1 MILCL
6 LVKGRCK
13 RQIWE
18 CSKQQR
24 RGRGGQRRG
33 RGGGRIGKQDIQG
46 RRLGGRICST
56 MANPVRMQ
64 FIFIL
69 RRSIIVGCLSNLNSC
84 FEAKQA
90 GMSLIYHFI
99 MKRFPFQEAFKSGSS
114 VCPHRKF
121 LCSNFPKKEISLR
134 SEPSSCLWA
143 ELFEETLACEPCR
156 HPCLL
161 TAASMPGSAALPS
174 HRRAENP
181 PQPAFLLPPLPQRQP
196 GVFRGD
202 ELLSFH

>member
-1 MILCL
+1 
-6 LVKGRCK
+6 
-13 RQIWE
+13 
-18 CSKQQR
+18 
-24 RGRGGQRRG
+24 
-33 RGGGRIGKQDIQG
+33 
-46 RRLGGRICST
+46 
-56 MANPVRMQ
+56 MQ

-69 RRSIIVGCLSNLNSC
+69 CGSIMVHCLSSLNSC
-84 FEAKQA
+84 FEANQA

-143 ELFEETLACEPCR
+143 ELFEETLACKPHK

-161 TAASMPGSAALPS
+161 TAAGMPGSAALPS
-174 HRRAENP
+174 HKRAGTP
-181 PQPAFLLPPLPQRQP
+181 PHPAFLLLPPPSRQS
-196 GVFRGD
+196 GAFRGGKVLRFYY
-202 ELLSFH
+202 EKKNLYSGEKHT

>member
-1 MILCL
+1 M
-6 LVKGRCK
+6 
-13 RQIWE
+13 
-18 CSKQQR
+18 
-24 RGRGGQRRG
+24 
-33 RGGGRIGKQDIQG
+33 
-46 RRLGGRICST
+46 CST
-56 MANPVRMQ
+56 MENPVRMQ

-69 RRSIIVGCLSNLNSC
+69 RGSIMVHCLSSLNSC
-84 FEAKQA
+84 FEANQA

-143 ELFEETLACEPCR
+143 ELFEETLACKPHK

-161 TAASMPGSAALPS
+161 TTASVTGSAALPS
-174 HRRAENP
+174 DRRAETP
-181 PQPAFLLPPLPQRQP
+181 PHAPLLLLPPPQRQP
-196 GVFRGD
+196 GALGVD